1 MKLIPKLDPSI
12 PLESILFILYLP
24 LLSSPLRAAPH
35 HRLHSKSSSSQL
47 PHLPPIPHRLRSR
60 LLIPTVAKSRPP
72 LHPGR
77 TAFLIRFKHPALS
90 SGASHRKLRNR
101 WIQTIPTV
109 KMGGGE
115 AEVPHAS
122 SFTGWAAQ
130 QFSSGSNRV
139 GWCDA
144 AIFHFFLP
152 IPALLPAP
160 THQVWE
166 WRRRQRQGDTPGIVD
181 ANKKVLLSS
190 LDWNEQIA
198 KWHAR
203 YGSISSWDRDPVRS

>member
-47 PHLPPIPHRLRSR
+47 PHLPPIPPPPPKSAPRPRR
-60 LLIPTVAKSRPP
+60 GQIEAAAPSRPHRVP
-72 LHPGR
+72 RQIQAPR
-77 TAFLIRFKHPALS
+77 TELDRGQATAS
-90 SGASHRKLRNR
+90 SGIAG
-101 WIQTIPTV
+101 IQTIPTM

-166 WRRRQRQGDTPGIVD
+166 WRRWQRQGDTPGIVD
-181 ANKKVLLSS
+181 ANKKLLLSS

-198 KWHAR
+198 K
-203 YGSISSWDRDPVRS
+203 RDKRS